1 MSKELRF
8 WLNYFDQTLSRR
20 QGRKLPKS
28 LTVPNPKLEEILRI
42 CKELG
47 YECEAE
53 EKKHPSTWYRPSA
66 LIVLRA
72 PSSSKKYELMKVFGR
87 KLVESRGVLARA
99 R

>member
-8 WLNYFDQTLSRR
+8 WLNYFDQSLSRR

-28 LTVPNPKLEEILRI
+28 LTIPNPKLEEILRL

-47 YECEAE
+47 YECKAE
-53 EKKHPSTWYRPSA
+53 EKKYPSTWYRPST
-66 LIVLRA
+66 LIVLKV
-72 PSSSKKYELMKVFGR
+72 PSTSKKYELMKIFGK
-87 KLVESRGVLARA
+87 KLVETRVVLARA